1 MKLNFTISE
10 LLKSDIAEKSGIKNI
25 PSDIK
30 TLDNLMELIIS
41 CLQPIRNYIGKPVI
55 INSGYRSPVLNQMV
69 GGVSNSQHLTGCAA
83 DFTIS
88 GLTIDE
94 VIQKVKGSGVEYDQL
109 IHEGSWVHI
118 SYVKG
123 KNRKQFLKQ

>member
-10 LLKSDIAEKSGIKNI
+10 LLKSDVANRAGIKNI
-25 PSDIK
+25 PADIK
-30 TLDNLMELIIS
+30 TLDNLMELIVS
-41 CLQPIRNYIGKPVI
+41 CLQPIRNYIGKPMV
-55 INSGYRSPVLNQMV
+55 INSGFRTPVLNNMV
-69 GGVSNSQHLTGCAA
+69 GGVANSQHIQGYAA
-83 DFTIS
+83 DFVIQ

-94 VIQKVKGSGVEYDQL
+94 IIQKIKASGVEYDQL

-123 KNRKQFLKQ
+123 KNRKQFLKV